1 MKEAKKKYYKYGD
14 ARQEWMKLL
23 RKFEATTG
31 ASKTRLRKKFD
42 NCKIYDVNRNP
53 EEWITDIKLL
63 RGDLQ
68 KHDVKSDHSV
78 MMTHIPSNL
87 PEENQSTME
96 ILGDELYDYNDQL
109 LLRVSVKSFW

>member
-1 MKEAKKKYYKYGD
+1 
-14 ARQEWMKLL
+14 MKLSGNF
-23 RKFEATTG
+23 KPTTG

-68 KHDVKSDHSV
+68 NLYLQIDDSK
-78 MMTHIPSNL
+78 MMTQIPSNL
-87 PEENQSTME
+87 PEENQSTIE